1 MSALR
6 IDWEELGFALTWRTD
21 EGRHFLDR
29 ETGEVIAW
37 TGADDPEHSEEDLDA
52 GLAEGRLI
60 AIEPLPSSVEY
71 GWMEEFVE
79 TVAAASLRLR
89 LEDALAGRGPFR
101 RFKDV
106 LTGHPAERE
115 RWFAFHDERVREAA
129 QEWLE
134 ENAIGEA
141 PRPDPEDRNQ

>member
-1 MSALR
+1 VSALR

-37 TGADDPEHSEEDLDA
+37 TGADDPEHPEEDLDA
-52 GLAEGRLI
+52 GLAGGRLV
-60 AIEPLPSSVEY
+60 AIDPLPSSVEY
-71 GWMEEFVE
+71 GWMEELVA
-79 TVAAASLRLR
+79 TIAAAPLRRR

-101 RFKDV
+101 WFKDV
-106 LTGHPAERE
+106 LAGHPAERDC
-115 RWFAFHDERVREAA
+115 WFAFHDERVRKAA

-134 ENAIGEA
+134 ENGIESTTSKA
-141 PRPDPEDRNQ
+141 PR